1 MQVIE
6 LRNYLLRQDAPF
18 IRYFE
23 EHFLLSQ
30 RAEGM
35 HPLGQFEVVGEPD
48 RFVWIR
54 GFDDM
59 ATRLRGLSAFYGGP
73 FWHARRDE
81 ANAMMLEHHNVHLL
95 RPLGSIAAMTGGAT
109 LEDRASEP
117 PGAVRPETGLVVVD
131 FYRTEPAKLGG
142 LVELF
147 EQRVRPALLEQ
158 GHHVLGHFVA
168 ELRPNDYPRLPVIQ
182 DPALLVVALR
192 LSRSRALRRPATRL
206 APRGPGPAGRHAA
219 VSDQRGGDHLSAA
232 DRPVADSLPRRRRAL
247 GTGDAERPAVGQE
260 ARADHETSAPAL
272 SASRW
277 PVTRIRSPASAA
289 LEYRPSKATISSSGP
304 GPPSR
309 QRTSPTR

>member
-6 LRNYLLRQDAPF
+6 LRNYLLRPDAPF

-54 GFDDM
+54 GFDDT

-95 RPLGSIAAMTGGAT
+95 RPLGSIAAMTGGVT
-109 LEDRASEP
+109 LEDRAPEP

-142 LVELF
+142 LVERF
-147 EQRVRPALLEQ
+147 EQRVRPALLRQ

-168 ELRPNDYPRLPVIQ
+168 ELQPNDYPRLPVIQ
-182 DPALLVVALR
+182 DPALLVVLSAYRDRERCAALR
-192 LSRSRALRRPATRL
+192 HDWHRGSPVLEGDMQPFLASEVETIHLRPTARSLIRYPGDG
-206 APRGPGPAGRHAA
+206 AP
-219 VSDQRGGDHLSAA
+219 
-232 DRPVADSLPRRRRAL
+232 
-247 GTGDAERPAVGQE
+247 
-260 ARADHETSAPAL
+260 
-272 SASRW
+272 
-277 PVTRIRSPASAA
+277 
-289 LEYRPSKATISSSGP
+289 
-304 GPPSR
+304 
-309 QRTSPTR
+309 

>member
-6 LRNYLLRQDAPF
+6 LRNYLLQPGTPF

-59 ATRLRGLSAFYGGP
+59 GHALRGLTAFYDGP
-73 FWHARRDE
+73 FWQARRSE

-95 RPLGSIAAMTGGAT
+95 RPLGSIAALAGGAT

-117 PGAVRPETGLVVVD
+117 PGAVPPETGLVVAD
-131 FYRTEPAKLGG
+131 FHHTEPAALGR

-147 EQRVRPALLEQ
+147 ERRVQPSLLQ
-158 GHHVLGHFVA
+158 HGHQVLGHFVA

-182 DPALLVVALR
+182 DPTVLVV
-192 LSRSRALRRPATRL
+192 
-206 APRGPGPAGRHAA
+206 
-219 VSDQRGGDHLSAA
+219 LSAYRDPEHCA
-232 DRPVADSLPRRRRAL
+232 AMRHDWRDGGPNLEGGMRPLLTGAVESVCLRPTARSLIRYPGG
-247 GTGDAERPAVGQE
+247 GTP
-260 ARADHETSAPAL
+260 
-272 SASRW
+272 
-277 PVTRIRSPASAA
+277 
-289 LEYRPSKATISSSGP
+289 
-304 GPPSR
+304 
-309 QRTSPTR
+309 

>member
-6 LRNYLLRQDAPF
+6 LRNYLLRPGAPF

-59 ATRLRGLSAFYGGP
+59 GTRVRGLSAFYSGP

-109 LEDRASEP
+109 LEGRPSEP

-131 FYRTEPAKLGG
+131 SYRTEPAKLGG

-147 EQRVRPALLEQ
+147 EQRVRPTLLQQ

-182 DPALLVVALR
+182 DPTLLVV
-192 LSRSRALRRPATRL
+192 
-206 APRGPGPAGRHAA
+206 
-219 VSDQRGGDHLSAA
+219 LSAYRDLEHYA
-232 DRPVADSLPRRRRAL
+232 AMRRDWRQ
-247 GTGDAERPAVGQE
+247 GG
-260 ARADHETSAPAL
+260 PAL
-272 SASRW
+272 SGGMEPLLTGEVESICLRPTARSL
-277 PVTRIRSPASAA
+277 IR
-289 LEYRPSKATISSSGP
+289 YRGGGAP
-304 GPPSR
+304 
-309 QRTSPTR
+309 

>member
-6 LRNYLLRQDAPF
+6 LRNYLLRPDAPF

-95 RPLGSIAAMTGGAT
+95 RPLGSIAALTGGAT
-109 LEDRASEP
+109 LEDRAPEP

-147 EQRVRPALLEQ
+147 EQRVRPALLQQ

-168 ELRPNDYPRLPVIQ
+168 ELRPTTIRGF
-182 DPALLVVALR
+182 R
-192 LSRSRALRRPATRL
+192 SSRTPPS
-206 APRGPGPAGRHAA
+206 
-219 VSDQRGGDHLSAA
+219 SS
-232 DRPVADSLPRRRRAL
+232 S
-247 GTGDAERPAVGQE
+247 
-260 ARADHETSAPAL
+260 
-272 SASRW
+272 
-277 PVTRIRSPASAA
+277 SPPIAIASAA
-289 LEYRPSKATISSSGP
+289 PPCDTTGAAGARSWRATCSRFWPVRWRPSICGRPP
-304 GPPSR
+304 GR
-309 QRTSPTR
+309 

>member
-6 LRNYLLRQDAPF
+6 LRNYLLRPGAPF

-59 ATRLRGLSAFYGGP
+59 ATRLRGLSAFYSGP

-109 LEDRASEP
+109 LEDRAPEP
-117 PGAVRPETGLVVVD
+117 PGAV
-131 FYRTEPAKLGG
+131 
-142 LVELF
+142 
-147 EQRVRPALLEQ
+147 
-158 GHHVLGHFVA
+158 
-168 ELRPNDYPRLPVIQ
+168 
-182 DPALLVVALR
+182 
-192 LSRSRALRRPATRL
+192 
-206 APRGPGPAGRHAA
+206 PAGDRAGG
-219 VSDQRGGDHLSAA
+219 RGL
-232 DRPVADSLPRRRRAL
+232 LPQ
-247 GTGDAERPAVGQE
+247 PN
-260 ARADHETSAPAL
+260 P
-272 SASRW
+272 
-277 PVTRIRSPASAA
+277 RS
-289 LEYRPSKATISSSGP
+289 
-304 GPPSR
+304 
-309 QRTSPTR
+309 